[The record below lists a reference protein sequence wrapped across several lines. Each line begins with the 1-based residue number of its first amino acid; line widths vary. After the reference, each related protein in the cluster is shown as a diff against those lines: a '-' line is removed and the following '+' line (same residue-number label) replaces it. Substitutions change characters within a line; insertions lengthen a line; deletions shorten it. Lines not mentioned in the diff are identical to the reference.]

1 MLVSLQLAT
10 GAVVPLSVIVLLPCV
25 APNPVPAIATS
36 DPTTPEIG
44 DKLVILRVSMTVK
57 LMPLLETPLAFT
69 TTFPVVAPLGTCTT
83 MLVALQLA
91 GGASVSLNVTVLV
104 PCAAPKFVPV
114 IVTEVPT
121 TPEVT
126 DKLLMLGAGTTVK
139 LTPLLAAPAT
149 VTTTFPVVAPAGT
162 GTPMA
167 NELQLVGVVGVPLK
181 ATVLEPWLVPKFVP
195 SMVTAAPTAPV
206 VGDRLV
212 IPGRTVKAAPLL
224 ATPFT
229 FTTTFPVVAPEGTG
243 TLMLVALQLVGVVAV
258 PLNVTVLEPC
268 VDPKFVPVIV
278 TGVPTAPDVTDK
290 FVILGV
296 GRIVKFTPLLATPL
310 VLTTT
315 FPVVAPLGTVTPIL
329 DAPHDVTL
337 AVVPLN
343 VTVPV
348 PCELP
353 KFDPVTVTAAPTA
366 PDVID
371 KLVML
376 GPGTTVKFS
385 PLLAW
390 LDTVTTTFPVDAP
403 LGTVTVILDEPHV
416 VTEAVVP
423 LNATVLVPCEEPYD
437 VPVIVTA
444 APTAP
449 VVIDKLVIAGVTV
462 KFTPLLATPLALT
475 TTFPVVA
482 LLGTVTPILDA
493 PHDVTLA
500 VVPLNLTVLLPWVEP
515 NVVPVIVTAAPTA
528 PVVIDKLVM
537 AGVTVKLTPLLATPL
552 ALTTTFP
559 VVAPPGTVTPMLDAP
574 HDVTFAVVPLNVTV
588 PVPCELPKFDP
599 VIVTAAPTAPDV
611 TDKLVMLGAGTTVKL
626 MPLLAAPATVTTTFP
641 VVAPLGTVTP
651 ILDTPHD
658 VTVAVVPL
666 NVTVPV
672 PCELPKFDP
681 VTVTAAPTAPD
692 VIDKLVMLGA
702 GTTVK
707 LDPLLSW
714 LDTVT
719 TTFPVDAPLGTVT
732 VILDEPHVVTE
743 AVVPLNAT
751 VLVPC
756 EEPNDVP
763 VIVTAAPTAPVVI
776 DKLVM
781 AGVTVKFT
789 PLLATPLALTTTFPV
804 VAPLGTVTPMLDAPH
819 DVTFAVVPLNVP

>member
-1 MLVSLQLAT
+1 M
-10 GAVVPLSVIVLLPCV
+10 VLLPCGV
-25 APNPVPAIATS
+25 PNPVPVIATS
-36 DPTTPEIG
+36 DPTTPEVG
-44 DKLVILRVSMTVK
+44 DKLVMLNTSTTVK
-57 LMPLLETPLAFT
+57 LMPLLVTPLAFT
-69 TTFPVVAPLGTCTT
+69 TTFPVVAPLGTGTT
-83 MLVALQLA
+83 MLVAFQLV
-91 GGASVSLNVTVLV
+91 GGASVPLNVTVLV
-104 PCAAPKFVPV
+104 PCAIPRFVPV

-181 ATVLEPWLVPKFVP
+181 ATVLEPWLAPKFVP
-195 SMVTAAPTAPV
+195 AMVTAAPTAPV

-212 IPGRTVKAAPLL
+212 IHGRTVKATPLL
-224 ATPFT
+224 ATPFA
-229 FTTTFPVVAPEGTG
+229 FTKTFPVVAPEGTG
-243 TLMLVALQLVGVVAV
+243 TVMLVALQLVGVVAV

-296 GRIVKFTPLLATPL
+296 GRTVKFTPLLATPL

-371 KLVML
+371 KLVIL
-376 GPGTTVKFS
+376 GAGTTVKLDPLLFTPLACTTTFPVLAPLGTVVVILVAVQVPTVAVVPLNFTVPVPWLDPKFDPVIVTVAPTAPVVTDKLVILGAGTTVKFT

-390 LDTVTTTFPVDAP
+390 LDTVTTTFPVVAP
-403 LGTVTVILDEPHV
+403 LGTVTAILDEPNV
-416 VTEAVVP
+416 VTV
-423 LNATVLVPCEEPYD
+423 
-437 VPVIVTA
+437 
-444 APTAP
+444 
-449 VVIDKLVIAGVTV
+449 
-462 KFTPLLATPLALT
+462 
-475 TTFPVVA
+475 
-482 LLGTVTPILDA
+482 
-493 PHDVTLA
+493 A
-500 VVPLNLTVLLPWVEP
+500 VVPLNLTVLLPCVEP

-574 HDVTFAVVPLNVTV
+574 HDVTLAVAPLNVTV

-641 VVAPLGTVTP
+641 VVAPDGTGAPMANRSEEHTS
-651 ILDTPHD
+651 
-658 VTVAVVPL
+658 
-666 NVTVPV
+666 
-672 PCELPKFDP
+672 ELQ
-681 VTVTAAPTAPD
+681 
-692 VIDKLVMLGA
+692 
-702 GTTVK
+702 
-707 LDPLLSW
+707 S
-714 LDTVT
+714 
-719 TTFPVDAPLGTVT
+719 
-732 VILDEPHVVTE
+732 
-743 AVVPLNAT
+743 
-751 VLVPC
+751 
-756 EEPNDVP
+756 
-763 VIVTAAPTAPVVI
+763 
-776 DKLVM
+776 
-781 AGVTVKFT
+781 
-789 PLLATPLALTTTFPV
+789 
-804 VAPLGTVTPMLDAPH
+804 
-819 DVTFAVVPLNVP
+819 

>member
-1 MLVSLQLAT
+1 M
-10 GAVVPLSVIVLLPCV
+10 VLLPCGV
-25 APNPVPAIATS
+25 PNPVPVIATS
-36 DPTTPEIG
+36 DPTTPEVG
-44 DKLVILRVSMTVK
+44 DKLVMLNTSTTVK
-57 LMPLLETPLAFT
+57 LMPLLVTPLAFT
-69 TTFPVVAPLGTCTT
+69 TTFPVVAPLGTGTT
-83 MLVALQLA
+83 MLVAFQLV
-91 GGASVSLNVTVLV
+91 GGASVPLNVTVLV
-104 PCAAPKFVPV
+104 PCAIPRFVPV

-181 ATVLEPWLVPKFVP
+181 ATVLEPWLAPKFVP
-195 SMVTAAPTAPV
+195 AMVTAAPTAPV

-212 IPGRTVKAAPLL
+212 IPGRTVKATPLL
-224 ATPFT
+224 ATPFA
-229 FTTTFPVVAPEGTG
+229 FTKTFPVVAPEGTG
-243 TLMLVALQLVGVVAV
+243 TVMLVALQLVGVVAV

-296 GRIVKFTPLLATPL
+296 GRTVKFTPLLATPL

-353 KFDPVTVTAAPTA
+353 KLDPVIVTAAPTA
-366 PDVID
+366 PDVTD
-371 KLVML
+371 KVVML
-376 GPGTTVKFS
+376 GAGTTVKFT

-390 LDTVTTTFPVDAP
+390 LDTVTTTFPVEAP
-403 LGTVTVILDEPHV
+403 LGTVTAILDEPHV

-423 LNATVLVPCEEPYD
+423 LNATVLVPCEEPND

-449 VVIDKLVIAGVTV
+449 VVIDKLVMAGVTV

-574 HDVTFAVVPLNVTV
+574 HDVTLAVAPLNVTV

-658 VTVAVVPL
+658 VTVAAVPL
-666 NVTVPV
+666 N
-672 PCELPKFDP
+672 L
-681 VTVTAAPTAPD
+681 
-692 VIDKLVMLGA
+692 
-702 GTTVK
+702 
-707 LDPLLSW
+707 
-714 LDTVT
+714 
-719 TTFPVDAPLGTVT
+719 
-732 VILDEPHVVTE
+732 
-743 AVVPLNAT
+743 T
-751 VLVPC
+751 VLVP
-756 EEPNDVP
+756 
-763 VIVTAAPTAPVVI
+763 
-776 DKLVM
+776 
-781 AGVTVKFT
+781 
-789 PLLATPLALTTTFPV
+789 
-804 VAPLGTVTPMLDAPH
+804 
-819 DVTFAVVPLNVP
+819 

>member
-1 MLVSLQLAT
+1 ML
-10 GAVVPLSVIVLLPCV
+10 
-25 APNPVPAIATS
+25 NTS
-36 DPTTPEIG
+36 T
-44 DKLVILRVSMTVK
+44 TVK
-57 LMPLLETPLAFT
+57 LMPLLVTPLAFT
-69 TTFPVVAPLGTCTT
+69 TTFPVVAPLGTGTT
-83 MLVALQLA
+83 MLVAFQLV
-91 GGASVSLNVTVLV
+91 GGASVPLNVTVLV
-104 PCAAPKFVPV
+104 PCAVPRFVPV

-126 DKLLMLGAGTTVK
+126 DKLPMLGAGTTVK

-149 VTTTFPVVAPAGT
+149 VTTTFPVVAADGT

-181 ATVLEPWLVPKFVP
+181 ATVLEPWLAPKFVP
-195 SMVTAAPTAPV
+195 AMVTAAPTAPV

-212 IPGRTVKAAPLL
+212 IPGRTVKATPLL
-224 ATPFT
+224 ATPFA
-229 FTTTFPVVAPEGTG
+229 FTKTFPVVAPEGTG
-243 TLMLVALQLVGVVAV
+243 TVMLVALQLVGVVAV

-296 GRIVKFTPLLATPL
+296 GGTVKFTPLLATPL

-423 LNATVLVPCEEPYD
+423 LNATVLVPCEEPND

-449 VVIDKLVIAGVTV
+449 VVIDRLVMAGVTV

-537 AGVTVKLTPLLATPL
+537 AGVTVKFTPLLATPL
-552 ALTTTFP
+552 ALTTALP

-574 HDVTFAVVPLNVTV
+574 HDVTLAVAPLNVTV

-658 VTVAVVPL
+658 VTVAAVPL
-666 NVTVPV
+666 N
-672 PCELPKFDP
+672 L
-681 VTVTAAPTAPD
+681 
-692 VIDKLVMLGA
+692 
-702 GTTVK
+702 
-707 LDPLLSW
+707 
-714 LDTVT
+714 
-719 TTFPVDAPLGTVT
+719 
-732 VILDEPHVVTE
+732 
-743 AVVPLNAT
+743 T
-751 VLVPC
+751 VLVP
-756 EEPNDVP
+756 
-763 VIVTAAPTAPVVI
+763 
-776 DKLVM
+776 
-781 AGVTVKFT
+781 
-789 PLLATPLALTTTFPV
+789 
-804 VAPLGTVTPMLDAPH
+804 
-819 DVTFAVVPLNVP
+819 